1 MSMQGR
7 GLVAPEGEGFA
18 LTGSGHDRARDII
31 RRHRLAEC
39 LFRDTFEI
47 RSNEQIESNACV
59 LEHVLSA
66 EVTESIC
73 KFLKHPTQCPHG
85 RPIPRGQCCE
95 QSGKFRIV
103 ATP

>member
-1 MSMQGR
+1 MER
-7 GLVAPEGEGFA
+7 KALVRPEGDTFL
-18 LTGSGHDRARDII
+18 LTPQGHDRARDII

-59 LEHVLSA
+59 LEHVLST

-73 KFLKHPTQCPHG
+73 KFLKHPDHCPHG
-85 RPIPRGQCCE
+85 RIIPRGPCCE
-95 QSGKFRIV
+95 KTGQFRIV
-103 ATP
+103 ANS